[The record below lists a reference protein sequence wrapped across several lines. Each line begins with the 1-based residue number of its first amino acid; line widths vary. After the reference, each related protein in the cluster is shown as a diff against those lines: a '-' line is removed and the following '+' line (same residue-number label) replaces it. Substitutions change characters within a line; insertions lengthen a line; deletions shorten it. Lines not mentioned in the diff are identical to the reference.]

1 MQRCFGGWHDPIPEL
16 LDRTDAEACFATPVH
31 FRPPPTWLYR
41 GRVVLIGDAAHP
53 MTPDLGQGACQ
64 AIEDAV
70 VLADC
75 LVPSR
80 PLEDSLA
87 AFTERRLRRVR
98 RIVREARLLGRLNSS
113 TSHFTELVRKSMF
126 KFTPSSYSERHLQD
140 ISGRAAF
147 DAQMT

>member
-1 MQRCFGGWHDPIPEL
+1 
-16 LDRTDAEACFATPVH
+16 
-31 FRPPPTWLYR
+31 
-41 GRVVLIGDAAHP
+41 

-75 LVPSR
+75 LDPSR

-87 AFTERRLRRVR
+87 AFAARRLRRVR
-98 RIVREARLLGRLNSS
+98 RIVREARFLGRLNSS
-113 TSHFTELVRKSMF
+113 TSHLTELARLSMF
-126 KFTPSSYSERHLQD
+126 KLAPSGYSERHLHD